1 MLPSQRNPDASADA
15 TGSGNREWRLGEL
28 NVLAIIYSFARRDA
42 EWFLPDLAKRDAD
55 RATLLA
61 AGDGFV
67 FPAGYEGL
75 GGALLEAM
83 MVHVPFVVSDLAAT
97 PDALGNDA
105 RFFPAGDRSALTE
118 AMIGANERADDAL
131 RIASRDRFIGR
142 FTLEAVGSQM
152 AELYREI
159 VATAS

>member
-1 MLPSQRNPDASADA
+1 MSWRSLTRSLTAMPSGFCPILPSEMQN
-15 TGSGNREWRLGEL
+15 T
-28 NVLAIIYSFARRDA
+28 AI
-42 EWFLPDLAKRDAD
+42 
-55 RATLLA
+55 LLA

-83 MVHVPFVVSDLAAT
+83 MVHFPFVVSDLAVT
-97 PDALGNDA
+97 TDALGNDA

-131 RIASRDRFIGR
+131 PIASRDRFIGR
-142 FTLEAVGSQM
+142 FTLEAVGSQL
-152 AELYREI
+152 AEL
-159 VATAS
+159 